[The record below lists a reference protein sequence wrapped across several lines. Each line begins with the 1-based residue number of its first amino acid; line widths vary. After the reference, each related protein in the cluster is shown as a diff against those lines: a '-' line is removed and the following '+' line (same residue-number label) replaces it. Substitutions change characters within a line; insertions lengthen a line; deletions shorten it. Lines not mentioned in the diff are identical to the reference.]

1 MYPTSPTHTHTHQ
14 KSDSGALTELACLS
28 RCRAEEMATYLRYVR
43 RLDFFEKPDYE
54 YLRTLFTEL
63 FERKGYTFD
72 YTYDWV
78 GRQIVSR
85 RPRARVCKPSADEK
99 SKSVWREPTLVDPD
113 SPLSAHTGG
122 VCPHRLGSLGHHQRE
137 PPAQRP
143 GLAAPTHQKSGIG
156 ALNLMTLT
164 LANVSTVFNSI
175 IATVANSN

>member
-1 MYPTSPTHTHTHQ
+1 MYPTTPHTHIRNQTVAP
-14 KSDSGALTELACLS
+14 SLNLPVS

-85 RPRARVCKPSADEK
+85 RKRARVQ
-99 SKSVWREPTLVDPD
+99 TL
-113 SPLSAHTGG
+113 
-122 VCPHRLGSLGHHQRE
+122 RR
-137 PPAQRP
+137 
-143 GLAAPTHQKSGIG
+143 
-156 ALNLMTLT
+156 
-164 LANVSTVFNSI
+164 
-175 IATVANSN
+175 